1 MSLIYFVINLI
12 LDFFSFLYRR
22 WFPSA
27 ELNEV
32 IELWSMIAPVYLV
45 LAVITGII
53 CVLSVSLNG
62 LVCLVF
68 CKNRKLLNA
77 PNIFIA
83 SVALS
88 DLFHSITTLPLIVIT
103 NTQGRWIYGDSG
115 CKIIGFIATW
125 NGLTSLMNLSVASYE
140 RYHALVFLFKS
151 NRTFSRR
158 KALCFSLAMWL
169 YALFWS
175 LMPLCGWSGFE
186 QEGIGT
192 SCSVRWKSRRMLDL
206 SYNICLL
213 LACYVLPVSVM
224 CFSYVKCCREI
235 KTGAKSAKELWGRS
249 SRFTRKTF
257 ETERRMARLF
267 GVMTLAF
274 LGAWTPYAVVSF
286 IAMIGGPHV
295 ISDVAASTPAFLA
308 KTSACLSPIIYV
320 FLYKRLRRQIYS
332 LLRKARRVTRSKS
345 RDLPGG

>member
-1 MSLIYFVINLI
+1 MVTDIFVGFSLVSALI
-12 LDFFSFLYRR
+12 FLVSV
-22 WFPSA
+22 P
-27 ELNEV
+27 LN
-32 IELWSMIAPVYLV
+32 SLV
-45 LAVITGII
+45 L
-53 CVLSVSLNG
+53 
-62 LVCLVF
+62 LVF
-68 CKNRKLLNA
+68 YRNKHLCNP
-77 PNIFIA
+77 PNVFLI
-83 SVALS
+83 SVAAS
-88 DLFHSITTLPLIVIT
+88 DLFCSVSTLPFYVVA
-103 NTQGRWIYGDSG
+103 NAYGRWIYGDVGCTLIAFVACLSG
-115 CKIIGFIATW
+115 LA
-125 NGLTSLMNLSVASYE
+125 SLMHLAAASYE
-140 RYHALVFLFKS
+140 RYVALVHPLNSQKFTV
-151 NRTFSRR
+151 RYAARI
-158 KALCFSLAMWL
+158 SLAMWL

-235 KTGAKSAKELWGRS
+235 KTGAKCAKELWGRS

-308 KTSACLSPIIYV
+308 KTSACFSPIIYV

>member
-1 MSLIYFVINLI
+1 MVTDTFVGFSLVSALI
-12 LDFFSFLYRR
+12 FLVSV
-22 WFPSA
+22 P
-27 ELNEV
+27 LN
-32 IELWSMIAPVYLV
+32 SLV
-45 LAVITGII
+45 L
-53 CVLSVSLNG
+53 
-62 LVCLVF
+62 LVF
-68 CKNRKLLNA
+68 YRNKHLCNP
-77 PNIFIA
+77 PNVFLI
-83 SVALS
+83 SVAAS
-88 DLFHSITTLPLIVIT
+88 DLFCSVSTLPFYVVA
-103 NTQGRWIYGDSG
+103 NAYGRWIYGDVGCTLIAFVACLSG
-115 CKIIGFIATW
+115 LA
-125 NGLTSLMNLSVASYE
+125 SLMHLAAASYE
-140 RYHALVFLFKS
+140 RYVALVHPLNS
-151 NRTFSRR
+151 QTFTVRYAAR
-158 KALCFSLAMWL
+158 ISLAMWL

-235 KTGAKSAKELWGRS
+235 KTGAKCAKELWGRS
-249 SRFTRKTF
+249 SSFTRKTF

>member
-1 MSLIYFVINLI
+1 
-12 LDFFSFLYRR
+12 
-22 WFPSA
+22 
-27 ELNEV
+27 
-32 IELWSMIAPVYLV
+32 
-45 LAVITGII
+45 
-53 CVLSVSLNG
+53 
-62 LVCLVF
+62 
-68 CKNRKLLNA
+68 
-77 PNIFIA
+77 
-83 SVALS
+83 
-88 DLFHSITTLPLIVIT
+88 
-103 NTQGRWIYGDSG
+103 
-115 CKIIGFIATW
+115 
-125 NGLTSLMNLSVASYE
+125 
-140 RYHALVFLFKS
+140 
-151 NRTFSRR
+151 
-158 KALCFSLAMWL
+158 
-169 YALFWS
+169 
-175 LMPLCGWSGFE
+175 
-186 QEGIGT
+186 
-192 SCSVRWKSRRMLDL
+192 MLDL

-332 LLRKARRVTRSKS
+332 LLRKTRRVTRSKS

>member
-1 MSLIYFVINLI
+1 MSTWFARNLTLNANMVTDIFVGFSLVSALI
-12 LDFFSFLYRR
+12 FLVSV
-22 WFPSA
+22 P
-27 ELNEV
+27 LN
-32 IELWSMIAPVYLV
+32 SLV
-45 LAVITGII
+45 L
-53 CVLSVSLNG
+53 
-62 LVCLVF
+62 LVF
-68 CKNRKLLNA
+68 YRNKHLCNP
-77 PNIFIA
+77 PNVFLI
-83 SVALS
+83 SVAAS
-88 DLFHSITTLPLIVIT
+88 DLFCSVSTLPFYVVA
-103 NTQGRWIYGDSG
+103 NAYEKWIYGDVGCTLIAFVACLSG
-115 CKIIGFIATW
+115 LA
-125 NGLTSLMNLSVASYE
+125 SLMHLAAASYE
-140 RYHALVFLFKS
+140 RYVALVHPLNSQKFTV
-151 NRTFSRR
+151 RYAARI
-158 KALCFSLAMWL
+158 SLAMWL

-235 KTGAKSAKELWGRS
+235 KTGAKCAKELWGRS
-249 SRFTRKTF
+249 SSFTRKTF

>member
-1 MSLIYFVINLI
+1 MVTDIFVGFSLVSALI
-12 LDFFSFLYRR
+12 FLVSV
-22 WFPSA
+22 P
-27 ELNEV
+27 LN
-32 IELWSMIAPVYLV
+32 SLV
-45 LAVITGII
+45 L
-53 CVLSVSLNG
+53 
-62 LVCLVF
+62 LVF
-68 CKNRKLLNA
+68 YRNKHLCNP
-77 PNIFIA
+77 PNVFLI
-83 SVALS
+83 SVAAS
-88 DLFHSITTLPLIVIT
+88 DLFCSVSTLPFYVVA
-103 NTQGRWIYGDSG
+103 NAYGRWIYGDVGCTLIAFVACLSG
-115 CKIIGFIATW
+115 LA
-125 NGLTSLMNLSVASYE
+125 SLMHLAAASYE
-140 RYHALVFLFKS
+140 RYVALVHPLNSQKFTV
-151 NRTFSRR
+151 RYAARI
-158 KALCFSLAMWL
+158 SLAMWL

-249 SRFTRKTF
+249 SCFTRKTF

>member
-1 MSLIYFVINLI
+1 MVTDIFVGFSLVSALI
-12 LDFFSFLYRR
+12 FLVSV
-22 WFPSA
+22 P
-27 ELNEV
+27 LN
-32 IELWSMIAPVYLV
+32 SLV
-45 LAVITGII
+45 L
-53 CVLSVSLNG
+53 
-62 LVCLVF
+62 LVF
-68 CKNRKLLNA
+68 YRNKHLCNP
-77 PNIFIA
+77 PNVFLI
-83 SVALS
+83 SVAAS
-88 DLFHSITTLPLIVIT
+88 DLFCSVSTLPFYVVA
-103 NTQGRWIYGDSG
+103 NAYGRWIYGDVGCTLIAFVACLSG
-115 CKIIGFIATW
+115 LA
-125 NGLTSLMNLSVASYE
+125 SLMHLAAASYE
-140 RYHALVFLFKS
+140 RYVALVHPLNSQKFTV
-151 NRTFSRR
+151 RYAARI
-158 KALCFSLAMWL
+158 SLAMWL

>member
-1 MSLIYFVINLI
+1 MVTDIFVGFSLVSALI
-12 LDFFSFLYRR
+12 FLVSV
-22 WFPSA
+22 P
-27 ELNEV
+27 LN
-32 IELWSMIAPVYLV
+32 SLV
-45 LAVITGII
+45 L
-53 CVLSVSLNG
+53 
-62 LVCLVF
+62 LVF
-68 CKNRKLLNA
+68 YRNKHLCNPLNVFL
-77 PNIFIA
+77 I
-83 SVALS
+83 SVAAS
-88 DLFHSITTLPLIVIT
+88 DLFCSVSTLPFYVVA
-103 NTQGRWIYGDSG
+103 NAYGRWIYGDVGCTLIAFVACLSG
-115 CKIIGFIATW
+115 LA
-125 NGLTSLMNLSVASYE
+125 SLMHLAAASYE
-140 RYHALVFLFKS
+140 RYVALVHPLNSQKFTV
-151 NRTFSRR
+151 RYAARI
-158 KALCFSLAMWL
+158 SLAMWL

-235 KTGAKSAKELWGRS
+235 KTGAKCAKELWGRS

-332 LLRKARRVTRSKS
+332 LLRKARRVTWSKS

>member
-1 MSLIYFVINLI
+1 
-12 LDFFSFLYRR
+12 
-22 WFPSA
+22 
-27 ELNEV
+27 
-32 IELWSMIAPVYLV
+32 
-45 LAVITGII
+45 
-53 CVLSVSLNG
+53 
-62 LVCLVF
+62 
-68 CKNRKLLNA
+68 
-77 PNIFIA
+77 
-83 SVALS
+83 
-88 DLFHSITTLPLIVIT
+88 
-103 NTQGRWIYGDSG
+103 
-115 CKIIGFIATW
+115 
-125 NGLTSLMNLSVASYE
+125 
-140 RYHALVFLFKS
+140 
-151 NRTFSRR
+151 
-158 KALCFSLAMWL
+158 MWL

>member
-1 MSLIYFVINLI
+1 MVTDIFVGFSLVSALI
-12 LDFFSFLYRR
+12 FLVSV
-22 WFPSA
+22 P
-27 ELNEV
+27 LN
-32 IELWSMIAPVYLV
+32 SLV
-45 LAVITGII
+45 L
-53 CVLSVSLNG
+53 
-62 LVCLVF
+62 LVF
-68 CKNRKLLNA
+68 YRNKHLCNP
-77 PNIFIA
+77 PNVFLI
-83 SVALS
+83 SVAAS
-88 DLFHSITTLPLIVIT
+88 DLFCSVSTLPFYVVA
-103 NTQGRWIYGDSG
+103 NAYGRWIYGDVGCTLIAFVACLSG
-115 CKIIGFIATW
+115 LA
-125 NGLTSLMNLSVASYE
+125 SLMHLAAASYE
-140 RYHALVFLFKS
+140 RYVALVHPLNSQKFTV
-151 NRTFSRR
+151 RYAARI
-158 KALCFSLAMWL
+158 SLAMWL

-235 KTGAKSAKELWGRS
+235 KTGAKCAKELWGRS

-308 KTSACLSPIIYV
+308 KTSACLSSIIYV

>member
-1 MSLIYFVINLI
+1 MVTDIFVGFSLVSVLI
-12 LDFFSFLYRR
+12 FLVSV
-22 WFPSA
+22 P
-27 ELNEV
+27 LN
-32 IELWSMIAPVYLV
+32 SLV
-45 LAVITGII
+45 L
-53 CVLSVSLNG
+53 
-62 LVCLVF
+62 LVF
-68 CKNRKLLNA
+68 YRNKHLCNP
-77 PNIFIA
+77 PNVFLI
-83 SVALS
+83 SVAAS
-88 DLFHSITTLPLIVIT
+88 DLFCSVSTLPFYVVA
-103 NTQGRWIYGDSG
+103 NAYGRWIYGDVGCTLIAFVACLSG
-115 CKIIGFIATW
+115 LA
-125 NGLTSLMNLSVASYE
+125 SLMHLAAASYE
-140 RYHALVFLFKS
+140 RYVALVYPLNSQKFTV
-151 NRTFSRR
+151 RYAARI
-158 KALCFSLAMWL
+158 SLAMWL

-235 KTGAKSAKELWGRS
+235 KTGAKCAKELWGRS

>member
-1 MSLIYFVINLI
+1 MVTDIFVGFSLVSALI
-12 LDFFSFLYRR
+12 FLVSV
-22 WFPSA
+22 P
-27 ELNEV
+27 LN
-32 IELWSMIAPVYLV
+32 SLV
-45 LAVITGII
+45 L
-53 CVLSVSLNG
+53 
-62 LVCLVF
+62 LVF
-68 CKNRKLLNA
+68 YRNKHLCNP
-77 PNIFIA
+77 PNVFLI
-83 SVALS
+83 SVAAS
-88 DLFHSITTLPLIVIT
+88 DLFCSVSTLPFYVVA
-103 NTQGRWIYGDSG
+103 NAYGRWIYGDVGCTLIAFVACLSG
-115 CKIIGFIATW
+115 LA
-125 NGLTSLMNLSVASYE
+125 SLMHLAAASYE
-140 RYHALVFLFKS
+140 RYVALVHPLNSQKFTV
-151 NRTFSRR
+151 RYAARI
-158 KALCFSLAMWL
+158 SLAMWL

-308 KTSACLSPIIYV
+308 KTSACLTPIIYV

>member
-1 MSLIYFVINLI
+1 MVTDIFVGFSLVSALI
-12 LDFFSFLYRR
+12 FLVSV
-22 WFPSA
+22 P
-27 ELNEV
+27 LN
-32 IELWSMIAPVYLV
+32 SLV
-45 LAVITGII
+45 L
-53 CVLSVSLNG
+53 
-62 LVCLVF
+62 LVF
-68 CKNRKLLNA
+68 YRNKHLCNP
-77 PNIFIA
+77 PNVFLI
-83 SVALS
+83 SVAAS
-88 DLFHSITTLPLIVIT
+88 DLFCSVSTLPFYVVA
-103 NTQGRWIYGDSG
+103 NAYGRWIYGDVGCTLIAFVACLSG
-115 CKIIGFIATW
+115 LA
-125 NGLTSLMNLSVASYE
+125 SLMHLAAASYE
-140 RYHALVFLFKS
+140 RYVALVHPLNSQKFTV
-151 NRTFSRR
+151 RYAARI
-158 KALCFSLAMWL
+158 SLAMWL

-192 SCSVRWKSRRMLDL
+192 SCSVRWKSPRVLDL

>member
-1 MSLIYFVINLI
+1 MVTDIFVGFSLVSALI
-12 LDFFSFLYRR
+12 FLVSV
-22 WFPSA
+22 P
-27 ELNEV
+27 LN
-32 IELWSMIAPVYLV
+32 SLV
-45 LAVITGII
+45 L
-53 CVLSVSLNG
+53 
-62 LVCLVF
+62 LVF
-68 CKNRKLLNA
+68 YRNRQLCNP
-77 PNIFIA
+77 PNVFLI
-83 SVALS
+83 SVAAS
-88 DLFHSITTLPLIVIT
+88 DLFCSVSTLPFYVVA
-103 NTQGRWIYGDSG
+103 NAYGKWIYGDVGCTLIAFVACLSG
-115 CKIIGFIATW
+115 LA
-125 NGLTSLMNLSVASYE
+125 SLMHLAAASYE
-140 RYHALVFLFKS
+140 RYVALVHPL
-151 NRTFSRR
+151 NRQKFTVRYAAR
-158 KALCFSLAMWL
+158 ISLAMWL

-235 KTGAKSAKELWGRS
+235 KTGAKCAKELWGRS
-249 SRFTRKTF
+249 SSFTRKTF

-286 IAMIGGPHV
+286 MAMIGGPHI

-308 KTSACLSPIIYV
+308 ETSACLSPVIYV

>member
-1 MSLIYFVINLI
+1 MVTDIFVGFSLVSALI
-12 LDFFSFLYRR
+12 FLVSV
-22 WFPSA
+22 P
-27 ELNEV
+27 LN
-32 IELWSMIAPVYLV
+32 SLV
-45 LAVITGII
+45 L
-53 CVLSVSLNG
+53 
-62 LVCLVF
+62 LVF
-68 CKNRKLLNA
+68 YRNKHLCNP
-77 PNIFIA
+77 PNVFLI
-83 SVALS
+83 SVAAS
-88 DLFHSITTLPLIVIT
+88 DLFCSVSTLPFYVVA
-103 NTQGRWIYGDSG
+103 NAYEKWIYGDVGCTLIAFAACLSG
-115 CKIIGFIATW
+115 LA
-125 NGLTSLMNLSVASYE
+125 SLMHLAAASYE
-140 RYHALVFLFKS
+140 RYVALVHPLNSQKFTV
-151 NRTFSRR
+151 RYAARI
-158 KALCFSLAMWL
+158 SLAMWL

-235 KTGAKSAKELWGRS
+235 KTGAKCAKELWGRS

-332 LLRKARRVTRSKS
+332 LLRKARRDTRSKS

>member
-1 MSLIYFVINLI
+1 MVTDIFVGFSLVSALI
-12 LDFFSFLYRR
+12 FLVSV
-22 WFPSA
+22 P
-27 ELNEV
+27 LN
-32 IELWSMIAPVYLV
+32 SLV
-45 LAVITGII
+45 L
-53 CVLSVSLNG
+53 
-62 LVCLVF
+62 LVF
-68 CKNRKLLNA
+68 YRNKHLCNP
-77 PNIFIA
+77 PNVFLI
-83 SVALS
+83 SVAAS
-88 DLFHSITTLPLIVIT
+88 DLFCSVSTLPFYVVA
-103 NTQGRWIYGDSG
+103 NAYEKWIYGDVGCTLIAFAACLSG
-115 CKIIGFIATW
+115 LA
-125 NGLTSLMNLSVASYE
+125 SLMHLAAASYE
-140 RYHALVFLFKS
+140 RYVALVHPLNSQKFTV
-151 NRTFSRR
+151 RYAARI
-158 KALCFSLAMWL
+158 SLAMWL

-192 SCSVRWKSRRMLDL
+192 SCSVRWKSQRMLDL

-213 LACYVLPVSVM
+213 LACYVFPVSVM

-235 KTGAKSAKELWGRS
+235 KTGAKCAKELWGRS

>member
-1 MSLIYFVINLI
+1 MVTDIFVGFSLVSALI
-12 LDFFSFLYRR
+12 FLV
-22 WFPSA
+22 SVL
-27 ELNEV
+27 LN
-32 IELWSMIAPVYLV
+32 SLV
-45 LAVITGII
+45 L
-53 CVLSVSLNG
+53 
-62 LVCLVF
+62 LVF
-68 CKNRKLLNA
+68 YRNKHLCNA
-77 PNIFIA
+77 PNVFLI
-83 SVALS
+83 SVAAS
-88 DLFHSITTLPLIVIT
+88 DLFCSVSTLPFYVVA
-103 NTQGRWIYGDSG
+103 NAYGRWIYGDVGCTLIAFVACLSG
-115 CKIIGFIATW
+115 LA
-125 NGLTSLMNLSVASYE
+125 SLMHLAAASYE
-140 RYHALVFLFKS
+140 RYVALVHPLNSQKFTV
-151 NRTFSRR
+151 RYAARI
-158 KALCFSLAMWL
+158 SLAMWL

-235 KTGAKSAKELWGRS
+235 KAGAKCAKELWGRS
-249 SRFTRKTF
+249 SSFTRKTF

-308 KTSACLSPIIYV
+308 KTSACFSPIIYV

>member
-1 MSLIYFVINLI
+1 MVTDIFVGFSLVSVLI
-12 LDFFSFLYRR
+12 FLVSV
-22 WFPSA
+22 P
-27 ELNEV
+27 LN
-32 IELWSMIAPVYLV
+32 SLV
-45 LAVITGII
+45 L
-53 CVLSVSLNG
+53 
-62 LVCLVF
+62 LVF
-68 CKNRKLLNA
+68 YRNKHLCNP
-77 PNIFIA
+77 PNVFLI
-83 SVALS
+83 SVAAS
-88 DLFHSITTLPLIVIT
+88 DLFCSVSTLPFYVVA
-103 NTQGRWIYGDSG
+103 NAYGRWIYGDVGCTLIAFVACLSG
-115 CKIIGFIATW
+115 LA
-125 NGLTSLMNLSVASYE
+125 SLMHLAAASYE
-140 RYHALVFLFKS
+140 RYVALVYPLNSQKFTV
-151 NRTFSRR
+151 RYAARI
-158 KALCFSLAMWL
+158 SLAMWL

>member
-1 MSLIYFVINLI
+1 MVTDIFVGFSLVSALI
-12 LDFFSFLYRR
+12 FLVSV
-22 WFPSA
+22 P
-27 ELNEV
+27 LNF
-32 IELWSMIAPVYLV
+32 LV
-45 LAVITGII
+45 L
-53 CVLSVSLNG
+53 
-62 LVCLVF
+62 LVF
-68 CKNRKLLNA
+68 YRNKHLCNP
-77 PNIFIA
+77 PNVFLI
-83 SVALS
+83 SVAAS
-88 DLFHSITTLPLIVIT
+88 DLFCSVSTLPFYVVA
-103 NTQGRWIYGDSG
+103 NAYGRWIYGDVGCTLIAFVACLSG
-115 CKIIGFIATW
+115 LA
-125 NGLTSLMNLSVASYE
+125 SLMHLAAASYE
-140 RYHALVFLFKS
+140 RYVALVHPLNSQKFTV
-151 NRTFSRR
+151 RYAARI
-158 KALCFSLAMWL
+158 SLAMWL

>member
-1 MSLIYFVINLI
+1 MVTDIFVGFSLVSALI
-12 LDFFSFLYRR
+12 FSVSV
-22 WFPSA
+22 P
-27 ELNEV
+27 LN
-32 IELWSMIAPVYLV
+32 SLV
-45 LAVITGII
+45 L
-53 CVLSVSLNG
+53 
-62 LVCLVF
+62 LVF
-68 CKNRKLLNA
+68 YRNKHLCNP
-77 PNIFIA
+77 PNVFLI
-83 SVALS
+83 SVAAS
-88 DLFHSITTLPLIVIT
+88 DLFCSVSTLPFYVVA
-103 NTQGRWIYGDSG
+103 NAYGRWIYGDVGCTLIAFVACLSG
-115 CKIIGFIATW
+115 LA
-125 NGLTSLMNLSVASYE
+125 SLMHLAAASYE
-140 RYHALVFLFKS
+140 RYVALVHPLNSQKFTV
-151 NRTFSRR
+151 RYAARI
-158 KALCFSLAMWL
+158 SLAMWL

-332 LLRKARRVTRSKS
+332 LLRKTRRVTRSKS

>member
-1 MSLIYFVINLI
+1 MVTDIFVGFSLVSALI
-12 LDFFSFLYRR
+12 FLVSV
-22 WFPSA
+22 P
-27 ELNEV
+27 LN
-32 IELWSMIAPVYLV
+32 SLV
-45 LAVITGII
+45 L
-53 CVLSVSLNG
+53 
-62 LVCLVF
+62 LVF
-68 CKNRKLLNA
+68 YRNKHLCNP
-77 PNIFIA
+77 PNVFLI
-83 SVALS
+83 SVAAS
-88 DLFHSITTLPLIVIT
+88 DLFCSVSTLPFYVVA
-103 NTQGRWIYGDSG
+103 NAYEKWIYGDVGCTLIAFAACLSG
-115 CKIIGFIATW
+115 LA
-125 NGLTSLMNLSVASYE
+125 SLMHLAAASYE
-140 RYHALVFLFKS
+140 RYIALVHPLNSQKFTV
-151 NRTFSRR
+151 RYAARI
-158 KALCFSLAMWL
+158 SLAMWL

-235 KTGAKSAKELWGRS
+235 KTGAKCAKELWGRS
-249 SRFTRKTF
+249 SSFTRKTF

-332 LLRKARRVTRSKS
+332 LLRKARRDTRSKS

>member
-1 MSLIYFVINLI
+1 MVTDIFVGFSLVSALI
-12 LDFFSFLYRR
+12 FLVSV
-22 WFPSA
+22 P
-27 ELNEV
+27 LN
-32 IELWSMIAPVYLV
+32 SLV
-45 LAVITGII
+45 L
-53 CVLSVSLNG
+53 
-62 LVCLVF
+62 LVF
-68 CKNRKLLNA
+68 YRNKHLCNP
-77 PNIFIA
+77 PNVFLI
-83 SVALS
+83 SVAAS
-88 DLFHSITTLPLIVIT
+88 DLFCSVSTLPFYVVA
-103 NTQGRWIYGDSG
+103 NAYGRWIYGDVGCTLIAFVACLSG
-115 CKIIGFIATW
+115 LA
-125 NGLTSLMNLSVASYE
+125 SLMHLAAASYE
-140 RYHALVFLFKS
+140 RYVALVHPLNSQKFTV
-151 NRTFSRR
+151 RYAARI
-158 KALCFSLAMWL
+158 SLAMWL

-192 SCSVRWKSRRMLDL
+192 SCSVRWKSRRVLDL

-257 ETERRMARLF
+257 ETERRMATLF